1 MAVVSK
7 YLNVL
12 YLSSLWCWRWYVL
25 RWNEVNDVGIVGLG
39 DCWPDRKEDRLSA
52 SGDPGSLSHDSVG
65 VWMPEADDVDGCGS
79 HAGQRGSTRFH
90 HATQN
95 GVRFKPSE
103 FFFSRIFH
111 LIFSE
116 GSSLQAAERVE
127 SKTMDKG
134 ELLNLPK
141 GPNWPGGR
149 ELVLIWESKKWRWG
163 GGCKAGKVGML
174 ALSVQW
180 EGVASSGLRLGLGLT
195 SCGGCMVCA
204 LAHGVLDFLEAAL
217 LSTWRGSTQW
227 LTPTSCDPWDSS

>member
-1 MAVVSK
+1 
-7 YLNVL
+7 
-12 YLSSLWCWRWYVL
+12 
-25 RWNEVNDVGIVGLG
+25 
-39 DCWPDRKEDRLSA
+39 
-52 SGDPGSLSHDSVG
+52 
-65 VWMPEADDVDGCGS
+65 MPEADDVDGCGS

-90 HATQN
+90 HAAQN

-149 ELVLIWESKKWRWG
+149 ELVLIWESKK
-163 GGCKAGKVGML
+163 
-174 ALSVQW
+174 
-180 EGVASSGLRLGLGLT
+180 
-195 SCGGCMVCA
+195 
-204 LAHGVLDFLEAAL
+204 
-217 LSTWRGSTQW
+217 
-227 LTPTSCDPWDSS
+227 